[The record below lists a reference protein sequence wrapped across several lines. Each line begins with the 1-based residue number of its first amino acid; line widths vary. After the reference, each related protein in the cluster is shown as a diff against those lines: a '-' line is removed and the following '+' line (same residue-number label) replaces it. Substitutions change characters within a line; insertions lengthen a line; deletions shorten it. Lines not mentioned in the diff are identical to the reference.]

1 MLPPVSKITSS
12 RGLSDAHITSII
24 NDVQLMG
31 EERLGSPM
39 LFDLLEV
46 SDCSIRVFHHC

>member
-1 MLPPVSKITSS
+1 MLSPVTKITSA

-24 NDVQLMG
+24 TDVQLMG
-31 EERLGSPM
+31 EERLGGPM

-46 SDCSIRVFHHC
+46 SDRSIIVFHCC